1 MDDTAEWNAL
11 PADEQRSVW
20 HETEHNF
27 WQGFEQEQETL
38 RVAAEIE
45 YSKATLDIKVELG
58 TLSGKRTQLDE
69 LRGRLSKELASVE
82 EELARIAE
90 ACDNRATRLVAME
103 QDYRKSEQKRLESRD
118 KVVKTMETFF
128 HFKRGH
134 GPNPDLKPSHEQMP
148 VRNAL
153 AIATAPQPPPADE
166 RPLRHALP
174 IKGPRPPSTPS
185 TPTPVA
191 PRPAM
196 GQDQSADVLVDVVD
210 ADGNVIGP
218 VRRIE
223 PWNQWVKEIQDMPIK
238 RAVKIRRGRK
248 FNQDHLATIYDRSEG
263 KGVKFVSSMIQAT
276 GEIQA
281 QRCHSCDK
289 NQGAF
294 DDCIILGG
302 PLFQKCGN
310 CEWNRQGCHM
320 PLVTKSNNAGTPLQG
335 RPFKKPLELD
345 TPPALLSDPEGA
357 AREALFRTAG
367 IAKAAMDS
375 ARAPQEMD
383 TVELAPP
390 THKSPNGQEPVQML
404 TPQEPKE
411 QSFANSAYT
420 AVPAFAPVNAIAASS
435 GFTPANVRSRPPSRD
450 IPTPS
455 AASAEGSPRPTPQA
469 SSEPLEEITRENLVL
484 RHNGVVYTHPEI
496 VEGVPVAKI
505 DQSHPYWELG
515 WPCIKSLVEP
525 QLESWREKNA
535 AALQATARGEG
546 GSAKFQTG
554 RQVNRGIRILE
565 FLETG
570 EISPYQLLAK
580 RFTHTGKGAI
590 TSYDTLFRLC
600 ESLSELAKY
609 NLSVT
614 AIEWLRHR
622 LHEIMME
629 KGPNFNVS
637 KTIHDFYHDPKLTAL
652 RAKNGYKSIGR
663 PSGYKTGQTNG
674 TPQGSSK
681 KRKDTHS
688 QASTPRETPPAGPS
702 PLAADDGQPSPTST
716 QRSPG
721 DSESPFEGRLHKRPK
736 HVSPAPEAVRE
747 ESVAAADYSETD
759 SWSGAP
765 LARQDWRLYQVKTR
779 LFTSSTEVT
788 QYWNWKEKERLF
800 EHQVLKD
807 TDPVTWGVH
816 RDPIDFTIRLDDIV
830 EVRWNVDAL
839 QLHLVMSNHG
849 AAKAK
854 QDGMPRGD
862 VMAAFKRERTIRR
875 FLDFCRDRKLRTVE
889 VTADEM
895 DIRWG
900 EMQSERLPKRDDEAS
915 ELLKE

>member
-1 MDDTAEWNAL
+1 MDDAAEWNAL

-27 WQGFEQEQETL
+27 WHGFEQEQESL
-38 RVAAEIE
+38 RLAAEMD
-45 YSKATLDIKVELG
+45 YSKAALDIKVELA
-58 TLSGKRTQLDE
+58 TLAGKRTQLDD
-69 LRGRLSKELASVE
+69 LRGRLSRELATVE
-82 EELARIAE
+82 EELARIAD
-90 ACDNRATRLVAME
+90 ACDDKATRLVAME
-103 QDYRKSEQKRLESRD
+103 QSYRKSEQKRLESRD
-118 KVVKTMETFF
+118 KVVQTMDTFF
-128 HFKRGH
+128 RFKRGH
-134 GPNPDLKPSHEQMP
+134 GPVPNLKPSHEQQAVIIGP
-148 VRNAL
+148 VPAADDR
-153 AIATAPQPPPADE
+153 PP
-166 RPLRHALP
+166 RHALP
-174 IKGPRPPSTPS
+174 VKGSRPPSTPS
-185 TPTPVA
+185 TPTPA
-191 PRPAM
+191 ASRPVMEPATH
-196 GQDQSADVLVDVVD
+196 ADALVDIVD

-218 VRRIE
+218 VQRIE
-223 PWNQWVKEIQDMPIK
+223 PWNQWVKEIQDLPVK
-238 RAVKIRRGRK
+238 RPVKIRRGRK
-248 FNQDHLATIYDRSEG
+248 FNQDHLTTIYDRSEG

-281 QRCHSCDK
+281 QRCLSCDK

-320 PLVTKSNNAGTPLQG
+320 PLLSKSNNAGTPLKD
-335 RPFKKPLELD
+335 RSLKKPFELD
-345 TPPALLSDPEGA
+345 APPALQPDPVSA
-357 AREALFRTAG
+357 AKAALAQTAG
-367 IAKAAMDS
+367 IARAAMDS
-375 ARAPQEMD
+375 VRISQD
-383 TVELAPP
+383 VEAADPSPP
-390 THKSPNGQEPVQML
+390 PHKSPVGAEPVQMP

-411 QSFANSAYT
+411 QSFSSSAYT
-420 AVPAFAPVNAIAASS
+420 AAPVFPPIFAPAGAVAPPG

-450 IPTPS
+450 ILTPS
-455 AASAEGSPRPTPQA
+455 AASAEGSPRPMPQP
-469 SSEPLEEITRENLVL
+469 SSDPLEEITAENLVL
-484 RHNGVVYTHPEI
+484 RHNGIVYTYPDI
-496 VEGVPVAKI
+496 VEGVPVGKI
-505 DQSHPYWELG
+505 HQGHPYWELG

-554 RQVNRGIRILE
+554 RQVNRGVRILE

-570 EISPYQLLAK
+570 DISPYQLLAK

-614 AIEWLRHR
+614 PVDWLRHR

-629 KGPNFNVS
+629 KGPGFNVS
-637 KTIHDFYHDPKLTAL
+637 KTIHDFYHDPKLSAL

-663 PSGYKTGQTNG
+663 PSGYRTAQGNG

-681 KRKDTHS
+681 KRKSTHS
-688 QASTPRETPPAGPS
+688 RASTPRETPPAVPS
-702 PLAADDGQPSPTST
+702 PSAALNGVLSPTPT

-721 DSESPFEGRLHKRPK
+721 EPDVPFEGHPHKRPK
-736 HVSPAPEAVRE
+736 HDSPAPTSVRGD
-747 ESVAAADYSETD
+747 SAAAEYSETD

-765 LARQDWRLYQVKTR
+765 LARGDWRLYQVKTR
-779 LFTSSTEVT
+779 VFTSNTEVT

-807 TDPVTWGVH
+807 SDPVSWGVH
-816 RDPIDFTIRLDDIV
+816 REPIDFHVRLDDIV
-830 EVRWNVDAL
+830 EVRWSVDAL
-839 QLHLVMSNHG
+839 QAHLVMSKYG
-849 AAKAK
+849 AARAK
-854 QDGMPRGD
+854 QDGLPRGD

-889 VTADEM
+889 VSA
-895 DIRWG
+895 
-900 EMQSERLPKRDDEAS
+900 
-915 ELLKE
+915 